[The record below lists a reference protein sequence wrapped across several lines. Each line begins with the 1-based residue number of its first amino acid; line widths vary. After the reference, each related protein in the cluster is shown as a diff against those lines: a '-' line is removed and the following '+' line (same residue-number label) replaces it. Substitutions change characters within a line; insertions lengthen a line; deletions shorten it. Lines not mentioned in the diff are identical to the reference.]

1 MTSRPYRLLPAL
13 LASLALGG
21 CAALGSVNNAARNL
35 DAYELN
41 PLPVASA
48 AAVWAAVSSPVT
60 VIVVGEPPT
69 GRCSTCAPDWP
80 VLSVGRGAHKKDTSP
95 AS

>member
-1 MTSRPYRLLPAL
+1 MTSRLYRLLPAL

-41 PLPVASA
+41 PLPVASVA
-48 AAVWAAVSSPVT
+48 ARPTPDPAPVT
-60 VIVVGEPPT
+60 TAILLGMV
-69 GRCSTCAPDWP
+69 RS
-80 VLSVGRGAHKKDTSP
+80 SS
-95 AS
+95 